1 MIQVAVVEDDA
12 AQRDLYAELI
22 SRAPDMRLEWTAGSI
37 AEAREQLQS
46 GAPDVLLVDL
56 GLPDGNGLG
65 VIASVKQHYPAC
77 EVMVVSVFGDEE
89 NVVAAIEAG
98 ATGYLLKDALAEWF
112 LNTIRE
118 VRGGGSPISPSI
130 ARILLSRARGR
141 AGERAAPAAA
151 TGTLPMGGAAAS
163 GRLTSPAVSG
173 AHAGAA
179 THAGLYAEADAG
191 ELGERELEILSLVAK
206 GFNSPEIGHLL
217 SISTN
222 TVKTH
227 IYRIYRKLSVH
238 SRGEA
243 VFEAKKLGLL
253 DF

>member
-1 MIQVAVVEDDA
+1 MPIEVAIVEDDA
-12 AQRDLYAELI
+12 ALRERYAELI
-22 SRAPDMRLEWTAGSI
+22 ATAHDARIAWAAGSVG
-37 AEAREQLQS
+37 EAMQRLAF

-56 GLPDGNGLG
+56 GLPDGSGLS
-65 VIASVKQHYPAC
+65 VISFAKRGHPQC

-98 ATGYLLKDALAEWF
+98 ASGYLLKDALADSF

-118 VRGGGSPISPSI
+118 LRAGGSPISPSI
-130 ARILLSRARGR
+130 ARILLNRAR
-141 AGERAAPAAA
+141 
-151 TGTLPMGGAAAS
+151 LPPRSDAS
-163 GRLTSPAVSG
+163 R
-173 AHAGAA
+173 
-179 THAGLYAEADAG
+179 EALQGDLA
-191 ELGERELEILSLVAK
+191 ERELEILGLVAK
-206 GFNSPEIGHLL
+206 GFNFPEISRLL
-217 SISTN
+217 GVSNN

>member
-1 MIQVAVVEDDA
+1 MIRVAVVEDDA
-12 AQRDLYAELI
+12 AQRALYAELM
-22 SRAPDMRLEWTAGSI
+22 AHTPDMRLEWEAGSI
-37 AEAREQLQS
+37 AEARARLQH

-56 GLPDGNGLG
+56 GLPDGNGLAI
-65 VIASVKQHYPAC
+65 IASVKQHYPAS

-98 ATGYLLKDALAEWF
+98 ATGYLLKDALADRF
-112 LNTIRE
+112 LTTLRE
-118 VRGGGSPISPSI
+118 VRAGGSPISPSI
-130 ARILLSRARGR
+130 ARILLSRARSP
-141 AGERAAPAAA
+141 AGSVPAMGPAP
-151 TGTLPMGGAAAS
+151 LAAS
-163 GRLTSPAVSG
+163 SVPTGETFDS
-173 AHAGAA
+173 
-179 THAGLYAEADAG
+179 G
-191 ELGERELEILSLVAK
+191 ELAERELEILSLVAK
-206 GFNSPEIGHLL
+206 GFNFSEIGHLL
-217 SISTN
+217 AISTN